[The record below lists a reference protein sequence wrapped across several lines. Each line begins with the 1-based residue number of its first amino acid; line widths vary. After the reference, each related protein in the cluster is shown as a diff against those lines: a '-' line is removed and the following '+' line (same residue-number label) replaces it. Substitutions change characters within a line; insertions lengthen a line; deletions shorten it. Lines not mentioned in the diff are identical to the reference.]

1 MGECVESTDAG
12 AVIAWAQT
20 GADVVL
26 GPACSASA
34 LISGT
39 VGKYFNFPVMAQ
51 VLLQILNRY
60 QWSEVALIYYAAR
73 STLIPRCSLV
83 MADLEDLTNGI
94 LNMTI
99 TYRRQLLNY
108 NNDTFRSA
116 LKSIKDVSR
125 ITIACFESNDA
136 RRNFLIAVAEAG
148 MDLEEYM
155 WIMIESRK
163 SGFANIWRDTKSTPD
178 GKDAIA
184 LRAARKFFVIDV
196 EPLNSTAQFIA
207 DVKQKMKEPPYNCND
222 CTDIDPQLGF
232 LCNAYKN
239 MDVGRVNLDIPDP
252 RNDLFAS
259 DRARLTIMKLHQRF
273 EHITYDSNVPN
284 VIPTQDSGCEQICT
298 VNYKFVRT
306 CKLIRSVAVMDPI
319 HSSERNG
326 RKQKFKGTAHY
337 QIMAIQRSNGVSI
350 AYQELRIP
358 TRNGTNIEKRS

>member
-12 AVIAWAQT
+12 AVIAWAQA

-39 VGKYFNFPVMAQ
+39 VGKYFNFPIMVWAPTYSSDLLNNYEYPTVISSTFSSINQAQ

-60 QWSEVALIYYAAR
+60 QWNEIALIYYTAR
-73 STLIPRCSLV
+73 SSLIPRCSLV
-83 MADLEDLTNGI
+83 MADLEDLTNGV

-108 NNDTFRSA
+108 SKDTFLSA

-125 ITIACFESNDA
+125 ITIACFESDEA

-148 MDLEEYM
+148 MDTEEYM
-155 WIMIESRK
+155 WILIESRK
-163 SGFANIWRDTKSTPD
+163 SGFANIWMDKKPTPD

-196 EPLNSTAQFIA
+196 EPLNSTAQFVA

-222 CTDIDPQLGF
+222 CTDIDP
-232 LCNAYKN
+232 
-239 MDVGRVNLDIPDP
+239 
-252 RNDLFAS
+252 
-259 DRARLTIMKLHQRF
+259 
-273 EHITYDSNVPN
+273 
-284 VIPTQDSGCEQICT
+284 
-298 VNYKFVRT
+298 
-306 CKLIRSVAVMDPI
+306 
-319 HSSERNG
+319 
-326 RKQKFKGTAHY
+326 
-337 QIMAIQRSNGVSI
+337 VS
-350 AYQELRIP
+350 
-358 TRNGTNIEKRS
+358 